1 MVGTGANGL
10 LKLRFQFLGKLPV
23 EPWLRRGPPLAGCLN
38 YFPAYPSYERKAAT
52 MAHNNERVELAIQI
66 LECRRKL
73 RQAGWDGA
81 TIEEIRAEMKRL
93 EQKLREIDE

>member
-1 MVGTGANGL
+1 MAN
-10 LKLRFQFLGKLPV
+10 
-23 EPWLRRGPPLAGCLN
+23 
-38 YFPAYPSYERKAAT
+38 
-52 MAHNNERVELAIQI
+52 NNERVELAIQI